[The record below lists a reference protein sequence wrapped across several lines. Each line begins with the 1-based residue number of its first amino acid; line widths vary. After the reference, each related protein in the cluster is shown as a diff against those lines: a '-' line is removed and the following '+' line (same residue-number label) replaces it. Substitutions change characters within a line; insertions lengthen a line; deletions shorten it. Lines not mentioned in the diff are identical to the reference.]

1 MPAMT
6 LLDHAGIRPQPA
18 ALAEAVLVLIDMQ
31 REYSDGRLALPGV
44 GPAVAAA
51 AELLARALR
60 LGTPVIHVLQQGR
73 PGGLFD
79 AAGPTV
85 APIAGLESAA
95 GEGVVKKTLP
105 NAFAGTDL
113 AERIAATG
121 RGKLV
126 VVGFMTHM
134 CVDATTRSALD
145 HGLATTVVAAAC
157 ASRDLPD
164 PLGGARP
171 AAEVHRAALTALAD
185 RFATVVADGAGIPD

>member
-6 LLDHAGIRPQPA
+6 LLAHAGIRLEPA
-18 ALAEAVLVLIDMQ
+18 ALSEAVLVLIDMQ

-51 AELLARALR
+51 AGLLARARR
-60 LGTPVIHVLQQGR
+60 LGTPVIHVQQQGR

-79 AAGPTV
+79 PAGPTADPIAAV
-85 APIAGLESAA
+85 APAA
-95 GEGVVKKTLP
+95 GDVVVKKTLP

-113 AERIAATG
+113 ADRIAATG

-134 CVDATTRSALD
+134 CVDSTTRSALD
-145 HGLATTVVAAAC
+145 HGLATTIVASAC

-164 PLGGARP
+164 PLGGVRP

-185 RFATVVADGAGIPD
+185 RFATIALEAQAVPD